1 VLAVVAKINK
11 KFNEDKRFKKRGVGR
26 HAQTTETEKKEMCST
41 SDPFTQPRR
50 HLKSASNNN
59 DEWRWRPSSGARLT
73 CSGPRVRHRS
83 PSLARHSNRFSL
95 LQSIST
101 STSEDDDSD
110 SNNVHVVDS
119 KKHGRITHT
128 HDTQDTHDTHD
139 TAVTSLYQPLIS
151 VETKSSQDAVIRAE
165 SVTIIDIETHVT
177 DTAKEGNDTAKEEND
192 ANTADTAKANTAD
205 TAKEEND
212 TDTADTAKEEN
223 DTDTAKEENDT
234 NTADTAKEEND
245 TNTADTAKEEND
257 TDTADTAKEENDT
270 DTADT
275 AKEEN
280 DTDTADTA
288 KEENDTDTA
297 DTAKEENDTDTA
309 DTAKEENDTDTAD
322 TAKEENDTDTA
333 DTDKEDV
340 NAEDGS
346 NDAADRSAE
355 KDAHP
360 EHVAS
365 NEGRGSR
372 VLSPGFSDRYRNQ
385 TYHLIYGTQ
394 SIEYGDPTRRVP
406 GEQLPTS
413 TYSMPSQNS
422 VSFFGKCF
430 FCHYMSHSRKYCPL
444 LRCRTCLAYGHSGSG
459 VAGCRDIA
467 NGRGAFPVGSFVRCV
482 HSYILEAGARV
493 EFELPEVR
501 ESAVTKTRRDTVTRG
516 CF

>member
-1 VLAVVAKINK
+1 
-11 KFNEDKRFKKRGVGR
+11 
-26 HAQTTETEKKEMCST
+26 M
-41 SDPFTQPRR
+41 
-50 HLKSASNNN
+50 
-59 DEWRWRPSSGARLT
+59 T

-234 NTADTAKEEND
+234 N
-245 TNTADTAKEEND
+245 
-257 TDTADTAKEENDT
+257 
-270 DTADT
+270 
-275 AKEEN
+275 
-280 DTDTADTA
+280 TADTA

>member
-1 VLAVVAKINK
+1 
-11 KFNEDKRFKKRGVGR
+11 
-26 HAQTTETEKKEMCST
+26 MCST

-280 DTDTADTA
+280 DTDTADT
-288 KEENDTDTA
+288 
-297 DTAKEENDTDTA
+297 
-309 DTAKEENDTDTAD
+309 
-322 TAKEENDTDTA
+322 
-333 DTDKEDV
+333 DKEDV

>member
-1 VLAVVAKINK
+1 
-11 KFNEDKRFKKRGVGR
+11 
-26 HAQTTETEKKEMCST
+26 MCST

-50 HLKSASNNN
+50 RLKGASNNN

-101 STSEDDDSD
+101 RTSEDDDSD

-128 HDTQDTHDTHD
+128 HDTHDTHD
-139 TAVTSLYQPLIS
+139 TAVTSLSQPLIS
-151 VETKSSQDAVIRAE
+151 VKTKSSQDAVIRAE

-177 DTAKEGNDTAKEEND
+177 DTP
-192 ANTADTAKANTAD
+192 
-205 TAKEEND
+205 KEEND
-212 TDTADTAKEEN
+212 TAKAENHTNTATANK
-223 DTDTAKEENDT
+223 ENDT
-234 NTADTAKEEND
+234 NTAADTAKEEND
-245 TNTADTAKEEND
+245 TNTA
-257 TDTADTAKEENDT
+257 
-270 DTADT
+270 
-275 AKEEN
+275 
-280 DTDTADTA
+280 
-288 KEENDTDTA
+288 
-297 DTAKEENDTDTA
+297 
-309 DTAKEENDTDTAD
+309 AD

-340 NAEDGS
+340 NAEDGR
-346 NDAADRSAE
+346 NDAADRSAK
-355 KDAHP
+355 KDAHTKD
-360 EHVAS
+360 VAS

-372 VLSPGFSDRYRNQ
+372 VLSPAFSDRYRNQ

-444 LRCRTCLAYGHSGSG
+444 LRCRACLAYGHSGSG